1 MPWLKKSRKRAL
13 EIAIIVKHDKFKVLK
28 EISKNMNMSLRA
40 KMHFTIVAVLAVGL
54 LCACTSQAIAPTPPP
69 DEPATPSEITT
80 TPSDNSSISQTQD
93 EPLNLLNRVDV
104 VYFHRPQRCP
114 TCLCFE
120 ERIRYVVN
128 TYFQN
133 ELKSGKMTFGVY
145 DIGDSKN
152 ADIVKKYG
160 AVGSQL
166 FINTVNDGT
175 DHITDIQDIWSWSCR
190 TNKEGFD
197 QQVKS
202 VIEQSLE
209 DEG

>member
-1 MPWLKKSRKRAL
+1 
-13 EIAIIVKHDKFKVLK
+13 
-28 EISKNMNMSLRA
+28 
-40 KMHFTIVAVLAVGL
+40 L
-54 LCACTSQAIAPTPPP
+54 LCACASPALPPTSPP

-80 TPSDNSSISQTQD
+80 TPLDEPSTSQTQD
-93 EPLNLLNRVDV
+93 ESLDLLDRVDV

-120 ERIRYVVN
+120 ERIRYVVS

-133 ELKSGKMTFGVY
+133 ELDSGQMTFGVY
-145 DIGDSKN
+145 NIGDSKN

-166 FINTVNDGT
+166 FINTMKDGT

-190 TNKEGFD
+190 TNKAGFD
-197 QQVKS
+197 QKVKN
-202 VIEQSLE
+202 VIGQSLKGE
-209 DEG
+209 E